1 MVASGRLGAQFK
13 VLFGFVRLCWAL
25 GDFADRSVGF
35 QFSFSGAAA
44 KIGRLR
50 AAVAC
55 ELSLNVSLDCLDY

>member
-1 MVASGRLGAQFK
+1 MVASGRVGGAQFIVCCLFCEV
-13 VLFGFVRLCWAL
+13 VLGPR

-35 QFSFSGAAA
+35 QR

-50 AAVAC
+50 AAVVC